1 MNLHPSSTARTG
13 NIPSNA
19 VTRGRHRD
27 IGPFSADKEVWCRQ
41 CGFRCNLDR
50 DARNVN
56 QFAGETITSG
66 NVLSNGSFEDWT
78 ASSPDDWTLSGSV
91 TQETTSGYYDWRD
104 DGVSCV
110 KKVRDG
116 SSISLIQDAS
126 TPSDFNSNTLIFGVR
141 VKSITNGIVRLRVDV
156 NSTSYYSKYNVAQQR
171 FQELSLLV
179 NCSASVSSLTVYI
192 LVDNA
197 DGTAYVDSA
206 TLMRSGD
213 PTTAAIS
220 AGCPHCGSFNYY

>member
-104 DGVSCV
+104 DGVSSV
-110 KKVRDG
+110 KIVRDG